1 MASIEFTVTRETDDD
16 SRDLTVTV
24 EYTRSGYGIDFEVEG
39 EVELSPSETDSLLA
53 AIIENEGG
61 E

>member
-16 SRDLTVTV
+16 SRDVTVTV
-24 EYTRSGYGIDFEVEG
+24 AYTRSGYGIDFEVEG
-39 EVELSPSETDSLLA
+39 GVSLSPSETDSLLA
-53 AIIENEGG
+53 AIIETEGD

>member
-16 SRDLTVTV
+16 SRDVTVTV
-24 EYTRSGYGIDFEVEG
+24 EYTRSGYGIDFEVADG
-39 EVELSPSETDSLLA
+39 VQLTASEADCLLA
-53 AIIENEGG
+53 AIIENEGD